1 MLQKLQN
8 HLVTNFP
15 FLLGKRLF
23 VAVSGGIDSMVLLD
37 LFYKMNYD
45 IAVLHCN
52 FSLRN
57 SESDGDEDF
66 VKAFCKEKQIPIH
79 IEKFDTK
86 QFAEDYKVSIQ
97 IAARKLRYGWFYEQ
111 LAQYKFD
118 FILTGHHLDDNL
130 ETFLINL
137 SRGTGLDGL
146 TGIPVQNDQIV
157 RPLLPFS
164 REDIEKYAKEND
176 VSWREDSSNGSDKYL
191 RNKIRHQIVPVLKEI
206 NPTFLDSF
214 QKTQNYLK
222 EAQSIVN
229 DGEYVIYREVVTEK
243 EDGTVWFDLKKLLQL
258 PNYGAYL
265 YQWLKD
271 FGFTAWNDIYA
282 LAQAQSGK
290 QVFSEHYIL
299 LKDRDFLILFA
310 HEEKTESEVYLIEKG
325 HKDVKVPLNIAFCNV
340 SDISVT
346 DANTIF
352 VDEDVLQFPLTIRK
366 WNEGDYFY
374 PSGMQGKKKLSKYFK
389 DEKMSLIDKSSQ
401 WILCSENQ
409 IVWVIGKR
417 QDERFKITKKTTNKL
432 QIQLQ

>member
-1 MLQKLQN
+1 MLEKLQK
-8 HLVTNFP
+8 HLRTNFP
-15 FLLGKRLF
+15 FLHEKRLF
-23 VAVSGGIDSMVLLD
+23 LAVSGGVDSMVLLD
-37 LFYKMNYD
+37 LFHKMNYE

-57 SESDGDEDF
+57 SESNGDEVF
-66 VKAFCKEKQIPIH
+66 VKTFCNEKQIPIYS
-79 IEKFDTK
+79 KRFDTK
-86 QFAEDYKVSIQ
+86 QFSEKHKLSIQ
-97 IAARKLRYGWFYEQ
+97 VSARKLRYDWFYEQ
-111 LAQYKFD
+111 LKELNFD
-118 FILTGHHLDDNL
+118 YILTAHHLDDNI

-146 TGIPVQNDQIV
+146 TGIPAQNNQII

-164 REDIEKYAKEND
+164 RDEIEKYAEKNKLP
-176 VSWREDSSNGSDKYL
+176 WREDSSNVSDKYL
-191 RNKIRHQIVPVLKEI
+191 RNRIRHQIVPVLKEI

-229 DGEYVIYREVVTEK
+229 DGEYIIYQEVAVEK
-243 EDGTVWFDLKKLLQL
+243 EDGTIWFDLKKLLQL

-265 YQWLKD
+265 FQWLYS

-282 LAQAQSGK
+282 LAHAQSGK

-310 HEEKTESEVYLIEKG
+310 KEEASELEVFFIDKDV
-325 HKDVKVPLNIAFCNV
+325 KDVKVPLKISFCNV

-346 DANTIF
+346 DANSIF
-352 VDEDVLQFPLTIRK
+352 VDAETLQFPLTIRK

-374 PSGMQGKKKLSKYFK
+374 PLGMQGKKKLSKYFK

-417 QDERFKITKKTTNKL
+417 QDERFKITNKTTNKL